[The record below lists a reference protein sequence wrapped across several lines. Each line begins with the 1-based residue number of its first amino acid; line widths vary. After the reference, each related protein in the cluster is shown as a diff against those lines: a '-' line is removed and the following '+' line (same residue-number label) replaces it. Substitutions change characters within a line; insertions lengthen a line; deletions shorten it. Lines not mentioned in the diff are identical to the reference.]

1 MNQHKIVNQASV
13 VATVPLEA
21 TTEKMIGMKIVW
33 KKIRRI
39 NAY

>member
-13 VATVPLEA
+13 AATVPLGV

>member
-13 VATVPLEA
+13 AVTVHLGVTAER
-21 TTEKMIGMKIVW
+21 MKGTRIVW
-33 KKIRRI
+33 KKLRRI